1 MEQDNLRSNRTMIV
15 TLLDQQDPSNKLNGV
30 PIDKQ
35 ATLIEIVEDMRR
47 RRKPFVCQL
56 FGENK
61 FDLMIGIGPLG
72 CAQYA
77 GPDHDPP
84 ISWLLD

>member
-1 MEQDNLRSNRTMIV
+1 MEKNNIRWSRTMIV
-15 TLLDQQDPSNKLNGV
+15 TFVDLQDSSNKLNDV
-30 PIDKQ
+30 PIDKR
-35 ATLIEIVEDMRR
+35 ATLIEILEGMLQQRE
-47 RRKPFVCQL
+47 PFICEL
-56 FGENK
+56 LGENK